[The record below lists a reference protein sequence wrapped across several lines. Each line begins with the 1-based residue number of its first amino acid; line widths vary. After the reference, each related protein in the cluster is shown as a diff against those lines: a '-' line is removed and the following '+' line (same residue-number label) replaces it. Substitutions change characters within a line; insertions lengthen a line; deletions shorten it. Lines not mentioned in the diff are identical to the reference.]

1 MKHNNNYV
9 VSYDIKLS
17 GRIQPEK
24 LYTTVKYTAT
34 FGSYAVSPHMYSD
47 SNKKPQL
54 YGGRIFNA
62 TGGLENNALNKVTY
76 SIIIITS

>member
-1 MKHNNNYV
+1 M
-9 VSYDIKLS
+9 
-17 GRIQPEK
+17 
-24 LYTTVKYTAT
+24 KYTAA

-62 TGGLENNALNKVTY
+62 TGGLENNALNRVTY
-76 SIIIITS
+76 SIIIITL

>member
-1 MKHNNNYV
+1 MKY
-9 VSYDIKLS
+9 I
-17 GRIQPEK
+17 
-24 LYTTVKYTAT
+24 TA

-62 TGGLENNALNKVTY
+62 TDGLGNNALNRVTY
-76 SIIIITS
+76 SIIIITP